1 MVLLDIVRSAYSV
14 VRIPYLQTSR
24 LGNVTIR
31 NTNYA
36 ILSRNL
42 PRRFAPHSAFTI
54 PNSAFMETATS
65 TAERLAERLSER
77 IRSVPP
83 SGIRRFFEIAA
94 TMEDVI
100 SLGIGEPD
108 FVSPRPIIDAA
119 VASLEAG
126 KTGYTAN
133 LGLIELREAVAGEM
147 QRLYG
152 VGYNPANEIIVTVG
166 ASEAM
171 MIAMLALVDPGDE
184 VLIPEPCFVSYGPLA
199 QFAGGK
205 VVWVPTRAENDF
217 QVTAEDIEARITD
230 KTKLLFLGYPNN
242 PTGAVLRRETLE
254 EIAEVVLRHDLFI
267 LSDEIY
273 DRLVYGEAY
282 NEGHTCIPSIDGLWD
297 RTIMLNGFSK
307 GYAMTG
313 WRIGF
318 ACAPKPIMDQMYKA
332 HQYVVMS
339 APTVGQWGALAG
351 IREAQADVEQMRQA
365 YDARRR
371 VIVDGLN
378 AAGLPTFEP
387 EGAFYAF
394 PDITSTGLS
403 SEDFAQRLL
412 EEEHVACVPGDA
424 FGPSG
429 AGYLRCSYANSL
441 ENVTEAVRRITRF
454 ADNVRS

>member
-1 MVLLDIVRSAYSV
+1 MPV
-14 VRIPYLQTSR
+14 
-24 LGNVTIR
+24 
-31 NTNYA
+31 
-36 ILSRNL
+36 
-42 PRRFAPHSAFTI
+42 
-54 PNSAFMETATS
+54 ATDHPS
-65 TAERLAERLSER
+65 ERLAGRLSER

-94 TMEDVI
+94 TMDDVI

-108 FVSPRPIIDAA
+108 FVSPAPIIDAA
-119 VASLEAG
+119 KASLDAG

-133 LGLIELREAVAGEM
+133 LGLAELREAISDEM
-147 QRLYG
+147 RRLYG
-152 VGYNPANEIIVTVG
+152 LEYDATNEVIATIG

-171 MIAMLALVDPGDE
+171 MIAMLAVVDPGDE
-184 VLIPEPCFVSYGPLA
+184 VLIPEPCFVSYGPTA
-199 QFAGGK
+199 QFCGGN

-217 QVTAEDIEARITD
+217 QVTADDIRQRITD

-242 PTGAVLRRETLE
+242 PTGAVLRRDTLE
-254 EIAEVVLRHDLFI
+254 AIAEVVVEHDLFV

-273 DRLVYGEAY
+273 DRLVYGDAHER
-282 NEGHTCIPSIDGLWD
+282 GHVSVPTLPGLYE
-297 RTIMLNGFSK
+297 RTILLGGFSK

-313 WRIGF
+313 WRIGY

-339 APTVGQWGALAG
+339 APTMAQHGALAG
-351 IREAQADVEQMRQA
+351 VREAQGHVESMRQA
-365 YDARRR
+365 YDRRRR

-412 EEEHVACVPGDA
+412 QEEHVACVPGDA

-429 AGYLRCSYANSL
+429 AGYLRCSYATAL
-441 ENVTEAVRRITRF
+441 DQVEEAVHRISRF
-454 ADNVRS
+454 ADRVRAEGA

>member
-1 MVLLDIVRSAYSV
+1 
-14 VRIPYLQTSR
+14 
-24 LGNVTIR
+24 
-31 NTNYA
+31 
-36 ILSRNL
+36 
-42 PRRFAPHSAFTI
+42 
-54 PNSAFMETATS
+54 METTVTDTAT
-65 TAERLAERLSER
+65 RLAGRLSER

-94 TMEDVI
+94 TMDDVI

-108 FVSPRPIIDAA
+108 FVSPDPILQAA
-119 VASLEAG
+119 HRGLDAG

-133 LGLIELREAVAGEM
+133 LGLAELRVAIADEM
-147 QRLYG
+147 DRLYG
-152 VGYNPANEIIVTVG
+152 LTYADKDEIIVTVG

-171 MIAMLALVDPGDE
+171 TIAMLTLVGPGDE
-184 VLIPEPCFVSYGPLA
+184 VLIPEPCFVSYGPIA
-199 QFAGGK
+199 EFCGAK

-217 QVTAEDIEARITD
+217 QVTADDIRSRVTD

-242 PTGAVLRRETLE
+242 PTGAVLRRDTLE
-254 EIAEVVLRHDLFI
+254 AIAEVVVEHDLFV

-273 DRLVYGEAY
+273 DRLVYGDAHERGHVSVPSV
-282 NEGHTCIPSIDGLWD
+282 EGMYE
-297 RTIMLNGFSK
+297 RTVLIGGFSK

-313 WRIGF
+313 WRIGY

-332 HQYVVMS
+332 HQYIVMS
-339 APTVGQWGALAG
+339 APTLAQIGALAG
-351 IREAQADVEQMRQA
+351 IREAQPDVERMRQA
-365 YDARRR
+365 YDDRRR
-371 VIVDGLN
+371 LIVDGLN

-412 EEEHVACVPGDA
+412 QEEHVACVPGSA

-429 AGYLRCSYANSL
+429 EGYLRCSYATAIDQV
-441 ENVTEAVRRITRF
+441 EEAVTRIARF
-454 ADNVRS
+454 ADKVRGEG

>member
-1 MVLLDIVRSAYSV
+1 
-14 VRIPYLQTSR
+14 
-24 LGNVTIR
+24 
-31 NTNYA
+31 
-36 ILSRNL
+36 
-42 PRRFAPHSAFTI
+42 
-54 PNSAFMETATS
+54 METAT
-65 TAERLAERLSER
+65 TDRLQAAERLAGRLSER
-77 IRSVPP
+77 IRTVPP

-108 FVSPRPIIDAA
+108 FVSPRAIIEAA
-119 VASLEAG
+119 EASLDAG

-133 LGLIELREAVAGEM
+133 LGLIELREAISEELR
-147 QRLYG
+147 RLYG
-152 VGYNPANEIIVTVG
+152 VEYDPKNEIVVTIG

-171 MIAMLALVDPGDE
+171 MIAMLALLDPGDE
-184 VLIPEPCFVSYGPLA
+184 ILIPEPCFVSYGPTA

-217 QVTAEDIEARITD
+217 QVTAEDIESRITAR
-230 KTKLLFLGYPNN
+230 TKVLFLGYPNN
-242 PTGAVLRRETLE
+242 PTGAVLRRETME
-254 EIAEVVLRHDLFI
+254 EIAEVVEKHDLFVI
-267 LSDEIY
+267 SDEIY
-273 DRLVYGEAY
+273 DRLVYGEAHAR
-282 NEGHTCIPSIDGLWD
+282 GHVCVPSVGSLWE
-297 RTIMLNGFSK
+297 RTVLLNGFSK

-313 WRIGF
+313 WRIGY
-318 ACAPKPIMDQMYKA
+318 ACAPEPVLRQMYKA

-339 APTVGQWGALAG
+339 APTMGQYGALAG
-351 IREAQADVEQMRQA
+351 LRRCQPDVERMRLA

-371 VIVDGLN
+371 AIVDGLR

-387 EGAFYAF
+387 EGAFYCF

-412 EEEHVACVPGDA
+412 KEEHVACVPGDA

-441 ENVTEAVRRITRF
+441 ENVEEAARRIARF
-454 ADNVRS
+454 AERVRAEGR

>member
-1 MVLLDIVRSAYSV
+1 
-14 VRIPYLQTSR
+14 
-24 LGNVTIR
+24 
-31 NTNYA
+31 
-36 ILSRNL
+36 
-42 PRRFAPHSAFTI
+42 
-54 PNSAFMETATS
+54 METSTIDTS
-65 TAERLAERLSER
+65 ARLAGRLSER

-94 TMEDVI
+94 TMDDVI

-108 FVSPRPIIDAA
+108 FVSPQPIIDAA
-119 VASLEAG
+119 KASLDAG
-126 KTGYTAN
+126 MTGYTAN
-133 LGLIELREAVAGEM
+133 LGLADLRVAIAGEM
-147 QRLYG
+147 DRLYG
-152 VGYNPANEIIVTVG
+152 LSYEPKNEIIATIG

-171 MIAMLALVDPGDE
+171 MIAMLAVVDPGDE
-184 VLIPEPCFVSYGPLA
+184 ILIPEPCFVSYGPTA
-199 QFAGGK
+199 EFCGGK

-217 QVTAEDIEARITD
+217 QVTAEDIRSRITD
-230 KTKLLFLGYPNN
+230 KTKMLFLGYPNN
-242 PTGAVLRRETLE
+242 PTGAVLRRDTLE
-254 EIAEVVLRHDLFI
+254 AIAEVVVEHDLFV

-273 DRLVYGEAY
+273 DRLVYGEAHDR
-282 NEGHTCIPSIDGLWD
+282 GHVSVPTLPGLYE
-297 RTIMLNGFSK
+297 RTILLGGFSK

-313 WRIGF
+313 WRIGY

-339 APTVGQWGALAG
+339 APTMSQVGALAG
-351 IREAQADVEQMRQA
+351 IREAQDDVETMRQA

-378 AAGLPTFEP
+378 VAGLPTFEP

-412 EEEHVACVPGDA
+412 QEEHVACVPGSA

-429 AGYLRCSYANSL
+429 EGYLRCSYATSL
-441 ENVTEAVRRITRF
+441 DKVKEAVRRITRF
-454 ADNVRS
+454 ADRVRAEG